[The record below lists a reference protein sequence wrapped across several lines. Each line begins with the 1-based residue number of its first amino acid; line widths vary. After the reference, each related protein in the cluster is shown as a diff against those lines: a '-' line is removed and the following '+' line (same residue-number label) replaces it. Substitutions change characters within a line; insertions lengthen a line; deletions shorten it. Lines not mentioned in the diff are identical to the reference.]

1 MKFVGDIT
9 GHIYS
14 ISRSIYIYIYT
25 FKVALEIQFSATC
38 FLSTFIMSLRSVH
51 TPQLGGETEAAAKV
65 EFNEELKDEEGE

>member
-1 MKFVGDIT
+1 MKFLGDIT

-14 ISRSIYIYIYT
+14 ILDRYIYIYT

-38 FLSTFIMSLRSVH
+38 FLSTFIMSLRSAH